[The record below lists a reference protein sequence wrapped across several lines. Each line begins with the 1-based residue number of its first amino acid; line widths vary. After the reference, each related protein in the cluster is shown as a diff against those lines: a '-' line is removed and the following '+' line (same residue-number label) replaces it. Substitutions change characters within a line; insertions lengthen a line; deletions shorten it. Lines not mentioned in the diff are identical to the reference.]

1 MSTLSLRDLL
11 VRETFLA
18 RFSWAVQDYP
28 KPDRLVGEL
37 RRELT
42 ATAADVGMRR
52 AVADLGHPRVL
63 AEGYLASL
71 DRRVP
76 RWATGATWAALAVGA
91 VAYLLVAYAFGTLD
105 TLEDLGGGSVTRT
118 ALGATTVYTST
129 ASRARATRRRSAS
142 RAGSP
147 RARTRRST
155 RTTSRSPVS
164 RRPSRARRSMGGPP
178 G

>member
-1 MSTLSLRDLL
+1 MSTLPLRDLL

-28 KPDRLVGEL
+28 KPDRLVREL

-42 ATAADVGMRR
+42 ATATDVGMRR

-129 ASRARATRRRSAS
+129 DDGLSVATEGSWQWAVLYAALFGVVFVLGSRLWRAWPSGGAVRRAP
-142 RAGSP
+142 A
-147 RARTRRST
+147 
-155 RTTSRSPVS
+155 
-164 RRPSRARRSMGGPP
+164 
-178 G
+178 